1 MVNKNLIFIQIITTA
16 KYSNRQHF
24 NIELKRHKKQNDHN
38 KIKTAVALKKIRK
51 AESEIKKES
60 GIRDNKI

>member
-16 KYSNRQHF
+16 KYPNRQHF

-38 KIKTAVALKKIRK
+38 KIKTAVALKKNQK
-51 AESEIKKES
+51 S
-60 GIRDNKI
+60 GIRNKKRKRNQR